1 MGNLQEY
8 KCPCCGGAIEFN
20 SKLQKM
26 KCPYCD
32 TEFEIETL
40 QGYEKE
46 LQNEQSDDMTW
57 ETSAG
62 SEWQEG
68 EAEGLRVYTCKSCG
82 GEIVADANTAATS
95 CPYCNNPIVM
105 TGQFEG
111 SLRPDY
117 VIPFKLD
124 KKAAK

>member
-62 SEWQEG
+62 SEWQKGLESTSANPV
-68 EAEGLRVYTCKSCG
+68 AEKLLPMQILPQHPAHT
-82 GEIVADANTAATS
+82 
-95 CPYCNNPIVM
+95 
-105 TGQFEG
+105 
-111 SLRPDY
+111 
-117 VIPFKLD
+117 VIIRL
-124 KKAAK
+124 

>member
-62 SEWQEG
+62 SECWKF
-68 EAEGLRVYTCKSCG
+68 TMSCLSSFFFF
-82 GEIVADANTAATS
+82 IKCLPS
-95 CPYCNNPIVM
+95 FC
-105 TGQFEG
+105 
-111 SLRPDY
+111 R
-117 VIPFKLD
+117 
-124 KKAAK
+124 